1 MKNLI
6 KLFVCLTL
14 VIVSMFAVINS
25 NTNKAI
31 SVDADSNLVAIK
43 DDSGNTVTYRNTSD
57 PIMRLKEYNYP
68 TQNLR
73 ACWVSN
79 FIGSLPSYSTA
90 EKWKTDYSYVLDVM
104 ETYGLN
110 CIIFHVRT
118 HNNALYKSEL
128 NPVASWFS
136 KVNFDE
142 FDPLE
147 WAIEET
153 HKRGIDILY
162 PTQKTVD
169 SLMKLELPAGVDI
182 EIKL

>member
-90 EKWKTDYSYVLDVM
+90 EKWKTDEVPGD
-104 ETYGLN
+104 
-110 CIIFHVRT
+110 R
-118 HNNALYKSEL
+118 AA
-128 NPVASWFS
+128 P
-136 KVNFDE
+136 KVHGQ
-142 FDPLE
+142 PQLR
-147 WAIEET
+147 I
-153 HKRGIDILY
+153 KI
-162 PTQKTVD
+162 PP
-169 SLMKLELPAGVDI
+169 PAGGG
-182 EIKL
+182 KPF